1 MAIGQFYD
9 LTWILLKLCNVLSRA
24 QYKSIDELFYSPE
37 CKLNTVF
44 VQVFLFPKMF
54 FIDFLVTKTLV
65 ESRLTLSRRRPLSY
79 RNQSIDLLWKSMDW
93 FLYDNGLLLE
103 RVKISF

>member
-9 LTWILLKLCNVLSRA
+9 LTWIFLKLCNVLSRA

-44 VQVFLFPKMF
+44 VQVFLF
-54 FIDFLVTKTLV
+54 
-65 ESRLTLSRRRPLSY
+65 
-79 RNQSIDLLWKSMDW
+79 DLNV
-93 FLYDNGLLLE
+93 FH
-103 RVKISF
+103 